1 MNNFSKT
8 EKIIFSLATCAVVI
22 FSYFLFDDSLLFPKT
37 DTRDLKTVGSFVISK
52 NDVRRKNIDTFS
64 WLPAGRSSE
73 VFHNDSIFTGAS
85 SEAEIQLAD
94 GTRLYIEPNS
104 LVSLNFVN
112 GQMTLD
118 LKYGDLQA
126 EIASASQ
133 LVVKTAGEETKLE
146 GTDNKESSKV
156 RVKKS
161 FSGLNVKLEKGQAA
175 ITSRG
180 QRKNLDSDSGL
191 KVSAGAIQTVKKP
204 QLTILTED
212 GKTWLKPI
220 PTQPIPVAWE
230 GKGSISG
237 YEVELAADADFADL
251 IANHKTKETQWSLAA
266 TENEQTY
273 YWRVKVYDSN
283 GGLSTTSP
291 PQRFNVRLFKTPV
304 LVTPENASVTQ
315 MELKAIPK
323 QPLRTSMKI
332 SWQAMPE
339 LTSFQV
345 QVAPDA
351 NFQNITF
358 DKTIENTNE
367 LLSSALMSG
376 IWHVR
381 VKGFAEKYNYASEWS
396 APHTFELRLSPQKVP
411 RPPAPVLAKK
421 TIEFTPTSD
430 SDRDPASPQA
440 PVLEWKPLS
449 QTKGFRLQISKD
461 KNFADSNYIETTEN
475 SFAWEQFQK
484 GTTYYRVF
492 AVAPNGLISMPSEI
506 GEVVVGFRNPEL
518 SPLRSFN
525 LRGTSPTDPA
535 PAQALDVKWTSVPTA
550 SAYRLEMSPSSEFSN
565 PITTDVSAT
574 QSKFVLQSP
583 GVFHFR
589 VVALDSTG
597 QPLTDYSAPQKVEYQ
612 WKNPLGVPNLREPFD
627 RASIFLQKEVEAFI
641 WLEWRKVDGAQSYS
655 IEVSTTPDFNK
666 TFIKNTTVS
675 NRFLIKEKIPQGKL
689 YWRVRANAV
698 KETENS
704 EWTAAREF
712 TVHSQKNESF
722 VQ

>member
-8 EKIIFSLATCAVVI
+8 EKIIFSLATFSVVV
-22 FSYFLFDDSLLFPKT
+22 FSYFLFDDSLLFPNT

-73 VFHNDSIFTGAS
+73 VFHNDSIFTGSS
-85 SEAEIQLAD
+85 SEAEIRLSD

-104 LVSLNFVN
+104 LVALNFVN

-126 EIASASQ
+126 EITPTSQ

-146 GTDNKESSKV
+146 GTDSKASSKV

-180 QRKNLDSDSGL
+180 QRKNLASDSGL
-191 KVSAGAIQTVKKP
+191 KVSAGAIQTVEKP
-204 QLTILTED
+204 QLSILTED

-220 PTQPIPVAWE
+220 PSQPIPVAWE

-237 YEVELAADADFADL
+237 YEIELAADPDFANL
-251 IANHKTKETQWSLAA
+251 IASHKTKETQWSLGS

-273 YWRVKVYDSN
+273 FWRVKVYDSN
-283 GGLSTTSP
+283 GGLSTTSA
-291 PQRFNVRLFKTPV
+291 PQRFNVRLFKSPV
-304 LVTPENASVTQ
+304 LITPENTSVTQ
-315 MELKAIPK
+315 LELKAIPN

-345 QVAPDA
+345 QVAEDVE
-351 NFQNITF
+351 FQKLAL

-367 LLSSALMSG
+367 FLSSPLASG
-376 IWHVR
+376 LWHVR
-381 VKGFAEKYNYASEWS
+381 VRGNADKYNYSSEWS
-396 APHTFELRLSPQKVP
+396 TVHSFELRLSPQKVP
-411 RPPAPVLAKK
+411 RPPAPLLAKK

-430 SDRDPASPQA
+430 SERDPASPQA
-440 PVLEWKPLS
+440 PMLEWKTLTK
-449 QTKGFRLQISKD
+449 TKGFRLQISKD
-461 KNFADSNYIETTEN
+461 KNFSETSFIDTTEN

-492 AVAPNGLISMPSEI
+492 AVAPNGLISPPSEV
-506 GEVVVGFRNPEL
+506 GEIVVGLRNPEL

-525 LRGTSPTDPA
+525 LRGNSPNDPA
-535 PAQALDVKWTSVPTA
+535 PAQALDIKWTTVPTA
-550 SAYRLEMSPSSEFSN
+550 SAYRLEMSPSAEFTN

-589 VVALDSTG
+589 VVALDPAG
-597 QPLTDYSAPQKVEYQ
+597 QPLTDYSSPQKVEYQ
-612 WKNPLGVPNLREPFD
+612 WKNPLGMPNLREPFD

-641 WLEWRKVDGAQSYS
+641 WLEWRKVEGAQSYS
-655 IEVSTTPDFNK
+655 IEVSTTPDFQK
-666 TFIKNTTVS
+666 TFIKNMTAS

-689 YWRVRANAV
+689 YWRVRANAA
-698 KETENS
+698 KETESS